1 MSGQPG
7 RSGRRKKPAIVK
19 KREGNRGKRKI
30 QDETLAI
37 GGAPVLPPYF
47 DAVQTH
53 IWHQTIGALP
63 PGLLTAA
70 EDQVCIERFVVG
82 WSQFREATHQ
92 IAQTG
97 LLVRGETGPIRNPLL
112 PVQKAAAAMMDRAGA
127 DIGSFGRQDA
137 DRQPC

>member
-30 QDETLAI
+30 QDELAL
-37 GGAPVLPPYF
+37 GGAPVLPPDF

-70 EDQVCIERFVVG
+70 DTSCIERFVVG
-82 WSQFREATHQ
+82 WSQFREATRQ

-97 LLVRGETGPIRNPLL
+97 LLVRGETRPIRNPLL
-112 PVQKAAAAMMDRAGA
+112 AVQKAARHDGPGRRRYRLE
-127 DIGSFGRQDA
+127 FGRQDA
-137 DRQPC
+137 DRQPG